1 MASAQERYRAR
12 LSAMRDRRG
21 PARPAPGSTST
32 IQDGARKG
40 PDAAARAIAA
50 QLGVDDPTVTEKMA
64 AALRSGQPE
73 RATEIATAAVL
84 GGTPD
89 GVGQTGAAGD
99 VGATDSSD
107 DEEAPPPPPPSVRER
122 GSCSEE
128 TANTVEYVP
137 RCTQA
142 GGRRVQRRRKAG
154 KKGKSA
160 KNGKAGKT
168 QKARRDRS

>member
-21 PARPAPGSTST
+21 PARPAPGSKST

-73 RATEIATAAVL
+73 RATAIATAAVL

-89 GVGQTGAAGD
+89 GVGQTGATGD
-99 VGATDSSD
+99 ADATDSSD
-107 DEEAPPPPPPSVRER
+107 DEEAPPPPPSVHER
-122 GSCSEE
+122 GSCSGE

-142 GGRRVQRRRKAG
+142 GARRVQRRRKAG